1 MKNFPEIQ
9 QDAVLFF
16 PPPDH
21 LREGERPG
29 LGGLGTRPDQ
39 GQRPGGEGSLVNTNC
54 RLRTFMVIGD
64 LLKQSTKSCISKLAQ
79 DFLSVKTYE
88 GIPNLENP
96 RGGNLSGPPCMQLSH
111 TCDWQC
117 CTLATVT
124 VAHMQLKLLHLVTA
138 TVTLLWLPLSP
149 SHLESAAVVYKHLQ
163 CNIHAPETVASM
175 LLHLLHNCEQMYDEL
190 SSSLQCTL

>member
-1 MKNFPEIQ
+1 MENSLKTCRVLQGHLLKLPPALNFPS
-9 QDAVLFF
+9 
-16 PPPDH
+16 
-21 LREGERPG
+21 
-29 LGGLGTRPDQ
+29 TRLHQNWP
-39 GQRPGGEGSLVNTNC
+39 N
-54 RLRTFMVIGD
+54 I
-64 LLKQSTKSCISKLAQ
+64 
-79 DFLSVKTYE
+79 FLSVKSYE
-88 GIPNLENP
+88 GILNLENP

-149 SHLESAAVVYKHLQ
+149 CHLESAAVVYKHLQ

-175 LLHLLHNCEQMYDEL
+175 LLHLLHTCEQMYDEL